1 MLDINIRI
9 LVTEVYDY
17 GNVNEHLTRTFTLRI
32 SLHVAG

>member
-9 LVTEVYDY
+9 LVMQVYDY
-17 GNVNEHLTRTFTLRI
+17 DNTNELLTRTFTLRS